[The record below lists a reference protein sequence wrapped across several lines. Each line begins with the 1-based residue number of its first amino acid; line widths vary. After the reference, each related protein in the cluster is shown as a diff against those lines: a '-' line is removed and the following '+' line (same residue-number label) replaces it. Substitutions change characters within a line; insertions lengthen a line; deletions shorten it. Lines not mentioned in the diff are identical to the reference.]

1 MKITLCIWKKSKK
14 LQNKLRECTYA
25 IVETINADNAS
36 FAKITCSETE
46 EKITLNKVCLFRKW
60 LALSKKETLCI
71 LIFKQVKGISNG
83 WFRVWFPIMK
93 ELKDVNL
100 FSKILSFSKMERY
113 TLSLRWIKI
122 SVWLLRR
129 TKRNFI
135 CRQFISIFKM
145 PLRRIRRIIKAF
157 LFKNMEIMYSMMSNW
172 KMIRIKSNRFK
183 MS

>member
-1 MKITLCIWKKSKK
+1 
-14 LQNKLRECTYA
+14 
-25 IVETINADNAS
+25 
-36 FAKITCSETE
+36 
-46 EKITLNKVCLFRKW
+46 
-60 LALSKKETLCI
+60 
-71 LIFKQVKGISNG
+71 
-83 WFRVWFPIMK
+83 MK

-157 LFKNMEIMYSMMSNW
+157 LYKNMEIMYSMMLN
-172 KMIRIKSNRFK
+172 
-183 MS
+183 